1 MCIDKYEPIPML
13 NEFSI
18 VEKPSMFSIVFSK
31 VLSKTSRENFE
42 TRMSTLRG
50 PVRTH
55 LRKVDNRFGER

>member
-1 MCIDKYEPIPML
+1 MDKYEPIPML

-31 VLSKTSRENFE
+31 VLSKTSREIFE
-42 TRMSTLRG
+42 TRMFTLKG

-55 LRKVDNRFGER
+55 LRKVDNKFGER

>member
-1 MCIDKYEPIPML
+1 ML

-31 VLSKTSRENFE
+31 VLSKTSREIFE

-55 LRKVDNRFGER
+55 LRKVDNKFGER